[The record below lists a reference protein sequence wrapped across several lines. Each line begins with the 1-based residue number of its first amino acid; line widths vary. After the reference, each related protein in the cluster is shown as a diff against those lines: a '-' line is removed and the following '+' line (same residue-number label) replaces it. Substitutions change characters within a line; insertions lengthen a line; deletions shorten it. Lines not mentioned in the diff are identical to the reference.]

1 VSLEGSVLLITGI
14 VAGVVGSGGGI
25 TSLVS
30 YPALLA
36 VGIPPLP
43 ANLVNLVA
51 GATIGPG
58 SAISSRRELA
68 NAGPILRRL
77 LPTAAVG
84 SVLGSVLLLTTP
96 AGMFARMVPFLVVAG
111 SVVLLAQPTLM
122 KLRERVLVG
131 AAPFRT
137 VLLVGAVSIYGGYF
151 GAGSGVML
159 LAVVLVLVDQRIPP
173 ANAIKN
179 MLVGAASLAA
189 ATVFVVG
196 GEVQWHAV
204 LPLAGGLLVGSAFGP
219 IVVRHLPPDL
229 VRWLAA
235 AFGFLFAGYLWLRPA

>member
-1 VSLEGSVLLITGI
+1 VSLVEASFLLITGI
-14 VAGVVGSGGGI
+14 LAGVVGSGGGI

-43 ANLVNLVA
+43 ANVVNLVA
-51 GATIGPG
+51 AAATGPG
-58 SAISSRRELA
+58 SAVSSRRELA
-68 NAGPILRRL
+68 DTGPVLLRL
-77 LPTAAVG
+77 LPIAAVG

-96 AGMFARMVPFLVVAG
+96 AGMFTRMVPFLVASG

-122 KLRERVLVG
+122 KLRERILVS
-131 AAPFRT
+131 APFLT

-151 GAGSGVML
+151 GAGAGVML
-159 LAVVLVLVDQRIPP
+159 LAVVSVLVDPRIPP

-179 MLVGAASLAA
+179 MLIGATSLASA
-189 ATVFVVG
+189 AVFMISG
-196 GEVQWHAV
+196 DVQWTAV

-219 IVVRHLPPDL
+219 VVVRHLPPNL

-235 AFGFLFAGYLWLRPA
+235 AFGFLFAAYLWLRG